1 MLAIHWSR
9 HAIDRV
15 HERFGDR
22 PDIEIP
28 IGIIQAVGV
37 RKAIGETFHVK
48 SGIVTYKLARV
59 DSGVLVIT
67 VLNEKTPYYGNKNK
81 AAKRIK
87 ARKAR

>member
-1 MLAIHWSR
+1 MLAISWSN
-9 HAIDRV
+9 HAIERV
-15 HERFGDR
+15 HERFGDL

-28 IGIIQAVGV
+28 TGIIQAVGV

-48 SGIVTYKLARV
+48 QGLVTYKLARV

-87 ARKAR
+87 ARKAK

>member
-1 MLAIHWSR
+1 MLPILWSK
-9 HAIDRV
+9 HAVERV

-37 RKAIGETFHVK
+37 RKAIGDTFHVK
-48 SGIVTYKLARV
+48 SGIVTYKLVRV
-59 DSGVLVIT
+59 DNGVLVVT
-67 VLNEKTPYYGNKNK
+67 VVNDKTPYYGNKRK
-81 AAKRIK
+81 AAK